1 MENLHAG
8 ENTEN
13 SSFTPR
19 PRRVLG
25 RRRRIIYNSAGLI
38 LTGVGIV
45 GIIVPILPTTVFLIL
60 ASALFIRS
68 NPRIHRRLHANRVTG
83 PYLAAYTE
91 GKGLSR
97 RQKLSTII
105 FLWAAM
111 GISGWIVRDT
121 LWAVFLLAGIGAA
134 VTIHVAAIKRR
145 KMIEGPAPE

>member
-8 ENTEN
+8 ANTEE
-13 SSFTPR
+13 SSFTPK
-19 PRRVLG
+19 PRRVLS
-25 RRRRIIYNSAGLI
+25 RRRRIIYNCAGLI

-68 NPRIHRRLHANRVTG
+68 NPRIHRRLHTSRVTG

-91 GKGLSR
+91 GKGLSLR
-97 RQKLSTII
+97 RKLSTII
-105 FLWAAM
+105 FLWVTM

-121 LWAVFLLAGIGAA
+121 LWVVFLLAGIGVA
-134 VTIHVAAIKRR
+134 VSIHVATIKPR
-145 KMIEGPAPE
+145 KMIQGPSPE